1 MSLFQEI
8 LALDMRFWGAVA
20 VQLLAIVLREH
31 SRLDKHCGVEADCQ
45 PVEVNCTCSY
55 PEPVVSD
62 RSPGLI
68 LGSVIFGIFLGA
80 LLATIGFWLTGC
92 FDHAAIDRGGRRRGG
107 GVLS

>member
-31 SRLDKHCGVEADCQ
+31 SRLDKHCGVEA
-45 PVEVNCTCSY
+45 Y

-62 RSPGLI
+62 RSHGLI

-80 LLATIGFWLTGC
+80 FLATIGFWLTGC
-92 FDHAAIDRGGRRRGG
+92 FDHAVIDRGGRRRGG